1 MRTCNKVLRWAATCA
16 LVLACQG
23 QTPRSIA
30 VGDVSVPVVVKPE
43 FYANCVDAATTLSGK
58 EVAFA
63 AIYYKFAAVPDRTNP
78 SRRLFA
84 VGVDEEKSYI
94 QLPQPTWPTVTTQDE
109 ANLARLDTAL
119 AWHERGHLAIAVAL
133 AEEVTAAQH
142 PIASNADGVAQVK
155 ALFAASNERQVAYDT
170 LTTHGIHQSLAPE
183 PLRGADTRF
192 YCR

>member
-1 MRTCNKVLRWAATCA
+1 MNPSIRGAIAFA

-23 QTPRSIA
+23 QAPRSIS

-78 SRRLFA
+78 SRRVFVA
-84 VGVDEEKSYI
+84 AVDEQKSYI
-94 QLPQPTWPTVTTQDE
+94 QLPQPTWPTVSAKDDE
-109 ANLARLDTAL
+109 NLARLDSAL

-155 ALFAASNERQVAYDT
+155 ALFAASNQRQTAYDA
-170 LTTHGIHQSLAPE
+170 LVTHGIHQSLAPE